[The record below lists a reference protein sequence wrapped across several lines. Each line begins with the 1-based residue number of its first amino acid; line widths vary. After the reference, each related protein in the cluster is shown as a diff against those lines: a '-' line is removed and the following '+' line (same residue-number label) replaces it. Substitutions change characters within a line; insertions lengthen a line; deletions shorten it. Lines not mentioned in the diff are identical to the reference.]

1 MRGFLRKSIGR
12 NGGTDEYGITLL
24 WNSPF
29 IRRIYLMNLLIVA
42 AATGL
47 FGIYLY
53 VSTFAQAKEQL
64 LENSRK
70 TMREVTSDIEAA
82 VRRMETQAA
91 GMVLD
96 ESFRE
101 SVGGLE
107 RKSPAELYDSF
118 RVLND
123 LCADAENMD
132 GIYRIF
138 LVFTE
143 HHRMMDNGERIYYDD
158 MGIAD
163 AAAGQSRFWIRSEG
177 RIAGEYIY
185 GVRADAG
192 GGETVFLLFDLLERV
207 RQQWVEQLTLSD
219 SGGAFLGRIQDGEG
233 DGPEAEAMKR
243 IAEHGG
249 ATGDF
254 TLQTEGGNHFVLFER
269 VDGTPFYAVS
279 YLPTAEIE
287 QQAVNSVRGMFFIL
301 IPIFALVIAV
311 SYVASV
317 RVTRH
322 LRRLVFQMNQIYPKE
337 GKRADE
343 RKKDEIELLQEAFTE
358 MQKRVD
364 RAVREAG
371 LAEKKQRVAEQSL
384 MQAQINPH
392 FLYNTLD
399 SIHWLAV
406 KMNVPQI
413 SFIVRNMSDY
423 FRMGLNSGK
432 QITTLRK
439 EIAHT
444 VSYFNIQKFRF
455 DDRIQLYV
463 DVPEE
468 MLELPMIVL
477 TLQPIVENAILHG
490 ILAEEGRKGKIFVS
504 GEYQDGQALLYV
516 EDDGIGMSEEEAE
529 RLNRRVKKGKGEE
542 SGTGG
547 FGLYNVNARL
557 RYYFGE
563 EYGLDIISSPGEGT
577 TCILS
582 FPGKEE
588 MKG

>member
-107 RKSPAELYDSF
+107 RKSSAELYDSF

-254 TLQTEGGNHFVLFER
+254 AANGGRKSLRPVRAGGWDAFLCGILSAYRRDRATGGEFRQGDVLHSDPDFCAGDRGVICGFRARNPPSSAAGLPNESDLSER
-269 VDGTPFYAVS
+269 RKAG
-279 YLPTAEIE
+279 
-287 QQAVNSVRGMFFIL
+287 
-301 IPIFALVIAV
+301 
-311 SYVASV
+311 
-317 RVTRH
+317 
-322 LRRLVFQMNQIYPKE
+322 RRKKE
-337 GKRADE
+337 G
-343 RKKDEIELLQEAFTE
+343 
-358 MQKRVD
+358 
-364 RAVREAG
+364 
-371 LAEKKQRVAEQSL
+371 
-384 MQAQINPH
+384 
-392 FLYNTLD
+392 
-399 SIHWLAV
+399 
-406 KMNVPQI
+406 
-413 SFIVRNMSDY
+413 
-423 FRMGLNSGK
+423 
-432 QITTLRK
+432 
-439 EIAHT
+439 
-444 VSYFNIQKFRF
+444 
-455 DDRIQLYV
+455 
-463 DVPEE
+463 
-468 MLELPMIVL
+468 
-477 TLQPIVENAILHG
+477 
-490 ILAEEGRKGKIFVS
+490 
-504 GEYQDGQALLYV
+504 
-516 EDDGIGMSEEEAE
+516 
-529 RLNRRVKKGKGEE
+529 
-542 SGTGG
+542 
-547 FGLYNVNARL
+547 
-557 RYYFGE
+557 
-563 EYGLDIISSPGEGT
+563 
-577 TCILS
+577 
-582 FPGKEE
+582 
-588 MKG
+588 